1 MWLISLWF
9 PWNVVSIKCSNF
21 RLSQWSEKHVV
32 DWIAVNGVHHWISIS
47 VGCSSKNIW
56 RSLGRQSH
64 FAVAF
69 RLRENESYS
78 KDFIA
83 GWWFQTFGLLSISK
97 MGCHPSHWLIFFK
110 MAIAPPTSL
119 VYPWGMPLPHA
130 SQELLMHRK
139 VLEQCLEAPLP
150 WRWQMDQ
157 DEPLAI
163 SLVLNP

>member
-1 MWLISLWF
+1 MIFHSYVSLCGWFNQCGFSLWF

-32 DWIAVNGVHHWISIS
+32 DWIAVNGVHHWISIT

-119 VYPWGMPLPHA
+119 VYSVYSPAAMRLFVGSLGSRRGM
-130 SQELLMHRK
+130 
-139 VLEQCLEAPLP
+139 
-150 WRWQMDQ
+150 
-157 DEPLAI
+157 
-163 SLVLNP
+163 